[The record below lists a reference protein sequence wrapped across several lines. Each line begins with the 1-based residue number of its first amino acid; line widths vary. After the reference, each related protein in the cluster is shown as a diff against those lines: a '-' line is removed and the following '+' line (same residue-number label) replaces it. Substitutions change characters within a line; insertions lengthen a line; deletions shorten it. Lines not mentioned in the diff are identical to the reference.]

1 MKGFFQQFLE
11 ILNPPAPPRPAHD
24 ATDIEHVSI
33 LLNELTETVEEPP
46 FDPNEFVRI
55 YGEYMREHY
64 GRPAEFTTDLFCC
77 MLPIAVEI
85 TAGTVQT
92 LHRYWWLPLH
102 HPVTHLLLSHNVP
115 NCGEV
120 DAGICGSCMI
130 YPDSYVIEW
139 IERILSYFKDA
150 NIELKRPQP
159 SSSSSVENNNNEEG
173 KV

>member
-11 ILNPPAPPRPAHD
+11 ILNPPAPPRPPHD
-24 ATDIEHVSI
+24 LAAADIEHVSI
-33 LLNELTETVEEPP
+33 PLNALTETVEEPP
-46 FDPNEFVRI
+46 FDPNEFVRL
-55 YGEYMREHY
+55 YGEYMKEHY
-64 GRPAEFTTDLFCC
+64 GRSAEFTTDLFCC

-102 HPVTHLLLSHNVP
+102 HPVTNLLMSHNVP

-150 NIELKRPQP
+150 NIELKRP
-159 SSSSSVENNNNEEG
+159 SSENNNNNEEG
-173 KV
+173 KI